1 MDKFKHGT
9 MVWNDISCSHL
20 YNYLHGNPEYLL
32 YYCTWKHGLLEL
44 LLPIHNTLCAVYMY
58 YTMNVY
64 NYNNLSCYC
73 QWADGADHKTIR
85 TVVFLF
91 LLHTIF
97 HTNHNIN
104 FSYFRLHLSMHQWQV
119 KKASPAHNGNCPR
132 KINTGHNKGIWT
144 PALTKKQLSLVGI
157 ANRCF
162 PNQNIFKESKIS
174 ESSFHFFSSEC
185 YVWPLELII

>member
-73 QWADGADHKTIR
+73 QWADGAETTYTYSGFPVPTTYHIPHK
-85 TVVFLF
+85 
-91 LLHTIF
+91 
-97 HTNHNIN
+97 
-104 FSYFRLHLSMHQWQV
+104 SQY
-119 KKASPAHNGNCPR
+119 
-132 KINTGHNKGIWT
+132 
-144 PALTKKQLSLVGI
+144 
-157 ANRCF
+157 
-162 PNQNIFKESKIS
+162 
-174 ESSFHFFSSEC
+174 
-185 YVWPLELII
+185 

>member
-20 YNYLHGNPEYLL
+20 YNYMYLHGNPEYLL

-73 QWADGADHKTIR
+73 QWADGAET
-85 TVVFLF
+85 TY
-91 LLHTIF
+91 TY
-97 HTNHNIN
+97 
-104 FSYFRLHLSMHQWQV
+104 S
-119 KKASPAHNGNCPR
+119 G
-132 KINTGHNKGIWT
+132 
-144 PALTKKQLSLVGI
+144 
-157 ANRCF
+157 F
-162 PNQNIFKESKIS
+162 PVPTTYHIPYKSQ
-174 ESSFHFFSSEC
+174 
-185 YVWPLELII
+185 Y